1 MAPQSKQ
8 ITLAKQ
14 LPSEQGCP
22 VGQHRCNDP
31 PHAPG
36 GVGTGT
42 GGVGVG
48 GVGVGGVG
56 VGGVGV
62 GGVGVGGV
70 GVGGVGV
77 GGVGV
82 GGVGVGGVGVG
93 GVGGGVTPGGT
104 QRFAAEHVSS
114 VSSHELPLQH
124 CCPVAPQLT
133 QIELAKQ
140 TPSLQSVPVVQ
151 HC

>member
-70 GVGGVGV
+70 GVGGVG
-77 GGVGV
+77 
-82 GGVGVGGVGVG
+82 
-93 GVGGGVTPGGT
+93 GGVTPGGT
-104 QRFAAEHVSS
+104 QRFAVEHVSS